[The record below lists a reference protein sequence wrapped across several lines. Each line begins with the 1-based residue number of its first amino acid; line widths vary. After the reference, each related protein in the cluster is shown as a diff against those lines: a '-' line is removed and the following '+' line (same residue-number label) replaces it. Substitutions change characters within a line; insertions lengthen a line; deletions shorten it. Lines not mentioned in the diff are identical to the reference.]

1 MWSLMAL
8 LFKAGIKKATD
19 MNRFILF
26 SLLCALFLAGCSE
39 PEKPTISLNLAIERG
54 DINQIERHI
63 QWRSDINRA
72 NSEGETPLHLAVSQ
86 GSYIIVKLLVNNGA
100 NINVLDKVGN
110 SALTR
115 AVLGGH
121 TQITEYLI
129 TQGAEHDPTQLLHH
143 AISAGV
149 TDREIIPLL
158 VKHGAQIDAQNSAG
172 QTPLTAAISKN
183 NRVQVKLLIQSGA
196 DVRLANGA
204 NLTPLSIAQKLGNG
218 DIVRLL
224 QLNGAE

>member
-8 LFKAGIKKATD
+8 LLKAGIKKATD

-26 SLLCALFLAGCSE
+26 SLLCALFLTGCSE
-39 PEKPTISLNLAIERG
+39 PEKPTIALNLAIERG
-54 DINQIERHI
+54 DINQIERHV
-63 QWRSDINRA
+63 QWGSDINRA
-72 NSEGETPLHLAVSQ
+72 NNEGETPLHIAATQ
-86 GSYIIVKLLVNNGA
+86 GSYIIIKLLIKNGA
-100 NINVLDKVGN
+100 NIDTLDKAGN

-129 TQGAEHDPTQLLHH
+129 KQGAKHDPTQLLHH

-158 VKHGAQIDAQNSAG
+158 VKLGAQIDQQNSAG

-196 DVRLANGA
+196 DVRLADGSSV
-204 NLTPLSIAQKLGNG
+204 TPLSIAQKLGNG